1 MFIKQRTAPSAFPTK
16 RSRQCIADFSAER
29 FTQWTGI
36 IYPKEW
42 EIITL
47 SKGRRLPD
55 LYQRI
60 LHRIHRES
68 ILPLVIK
75 CDRVFILKRHPL
87 LKCLL
92 ILSHIIY
99 RIPDVHI
106 SNCAAVRNCADSPYR
121 NICDA
126 EHLCQLDFI
135 GDASCIFIP

>member
-1 MFIKQRTAPSAFPTK
+1 MGCLFYCKILFANFARWYQRKLRDGYRRCFKTYTREYYIEYTERVYPLFIKCAR
-16 RSRQCIADFSAER
+16 
-29 FTQWTGI
+29 G
-36 IYPKEW
+36 
-42 EIITL
+42 
-47 SKGRRLPD
+47 
-55 LYQRI
+55 
-60 LHRIHRES
+60 
-68 ILPLVIK
+68 
-75 CDRVFILKRHPL
+75 FILKRHLL

-106 SNCAAVRNCADSPYR
+106 SICAAVGNRADSPYR